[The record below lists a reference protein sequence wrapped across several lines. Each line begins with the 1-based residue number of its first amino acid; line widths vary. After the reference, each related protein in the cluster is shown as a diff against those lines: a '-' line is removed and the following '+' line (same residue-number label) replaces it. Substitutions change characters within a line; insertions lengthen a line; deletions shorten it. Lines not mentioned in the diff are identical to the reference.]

1 MSIRVYT
8 CLEMPKF
15 MSEAE
20 AENKRLKA
28 VAFME
33 RVGGDADKF
42 ESMSA
47 SEYAAT
53 KGAELLNPSRGNSM
67 TKTELDELV
76 ETLADGID
84 ECLDPSLSR
93 EEVVAKLQELS
104 DVASGEETDESDS
117 DDDE

>member
-1 MSIRVYT
+1 
-8 CLEMPKF
+8 

-28 VAFME
+28 VAFLE

-53 KGAELLNPSRGNSM
+53 KGAELLNPSRGKRM

-104 DVASGEETDESDS
+104 DIASGEEPE
-117 DDDE
+117 EEEEEEE